1 MAKMYSVT
9 TDAVRIPYSFQ
20 CEKCG
25 KSQSK
30 TCIRQGAN
38 DVGLS
43 PEAAQRKCLDSV
55 KKGIVK
61 LKNAAD
67 KGDYSWIST
76 DPCPDC
82 GYIQS
87 WQLKAQTSGTRYIT
101 VGLILLLVVD
111 MACISGLILGTP
123 KALAWI
129 ITALLLICTGLL
141 LRAILL
147 RKSRIGKTQ
156 RTNRSFRPEVIW
168 PDLL

>member
-9 TDAVRIPYSFQ
+9 TDAIRIPYSFQ

-25 KSQSK
+25 KYHSK
-30 TCIRQGAN
+30 TCIKQGAN

-43 PEAAQRKCLDSV
+43 PEAAQRKGLDSF

-82 GYIQS
+82 GYTQS
-87 WQLKAQTSGTRYIT
+87 WQLKAQTSETRYLT
-101 VGLILLLVVD
+101 LGLILLLVVD
-111 MACISGLILGTP
+111 MACISELILGTP

-129 ITALLLICTGLL
+129 IAAFLLICTGLL

-147 RKSRIGKTQ
+147 RNRRIGKTQ
-156 RTNRSFRPEVIW
+156 RTNQSFRPEVKW
-168 PDLL
+168 PNLL

>member
-9 TDAVRIPYSFQ
+9 TDAIRIPYSFQ
-20 CEKCG
+20 CENCG
-25 KSQSK
+25 KYHTS
-30 TCIRQGAN
+30 TCIKQGAN

-43 PEAAQRKCLDSV
+43 PETAQKKVLDSF

-67 KGDYSWIST
+67 RGDFSWIST

-87 WQLKAQTSGTRYIT
+87 WQLKAQKSETRYIT
-101 VGLILLLVVD
+101 LGLILLLGID

-123 KALAWI
+123 EVLAWV
-129 ITALLLICTGLL
+129 ITAFPLLCTGLL
-141 LRAILL
+141 LRSFIL
-147 RKSRIGKTQ
+147 RKRRIEQTP
-156 RTNRSFRPEVIW
+156 RTNQFFRPEVEW
-168 PDLL
+168 PNLL